1 MDPATQADQ
10 VGDPRETPDGSPS
23 PGEGALGIDT
33 EAAFQPHAASENPE
47 DAKPILQVEELR
59 KYFPVKSGGVI
70 RRTIGQVQA
79 VDGVSFEVVEGGSL
93 GLVGE
98 SGCGKSTTG
107 RLVTRLLA
115 PTGGSIRFDGKDIAK
130 ISSRELKPLR
140 REIQMI
146 FQDPYTSLNPRHTVG
161 SIVGAP
167 LEIHKIVPRKQVLPR
182 VQELLEIVGLNPEHY
197 NRYPHEFSG
206 GQRQRIGIA
215 RALTLQPKL
224 LVADEPV
231 SALDVSIQAQVVN
244 LLQDLQKEFGI
255 AFLFIAHDLAVVRHF
270 CPEVAVM
277 YLGKIVE
284 VGDRDSIYL
293 HAHHPYTQA
302 LLSAVP
308 DVKQAEVGGRRDRI
322 RLSGD
327 VPSPINPPSGCRFR
341 TRCPIA
347 QEICAKVEP
356 PLLQIGPR
364 HKVACHFPG
373 ETGAHPSEPVT
384 TSLLGVDAQGTA
396 DPSASVSTDSLSQP
410 GYAKTWYDLR
420 TKSTTGSVGRG

>member
-1 MDPATQADQ
+1 MSDHQLPMASGMPAD
-10 VGDPRETPDGSPS
+10 DPRSRAEDPVDV
-23 PGEGALGIDT
+23 
-33 EAAFQPHAASENPE
+33 AASQYVERERANPAVAGHF
-47 DAKPILQVEELR
+47 DAEPILKVKDLR
-59 KYFPVKSGGVI
+59 MYFPVRSAGIV
-70 RRTIGQVQA
+70 RRTVGHVQA
-79 VDGVSFEVVEGGSL
+79 VDGVSFQVPKGGSL

-107 RLVTRLLA
+107 RLITRLYE
-115 PTGGSIRFDGKDIAK
+115 PTGGAIEFDGRDIAK
-130 ISSRELKPLR
+130 TSAHGLKPLR

-161 SIVGAP
+161 AIVGAP
-167 LEIHKIVPRKQVLPR
+167 LLIHNILPKDKILPR

-231 SALDVSIQAQVVN
+231 SALDVSIQAQVIN
-244 LLQDLQKEFGI
+244 LLQEVQREFDI

-277 YLGKIVE
+277 YLGKVVE
-284 VGDRDSIYL
+284 IADRDSLYNRPN
-293 HAHHPYTQA
+293 HPYTQA

-308 DVKQAEVGGRRDRI
+308 DVKQAAIGGRRERI
-322 RLSGD
+322 RLEGD

-341 TRCPIA
+341 TRCALA
-347 QEICAKVEP
+347 QEICARVEP
-356 PLLQIGPR
+356 PLLQIGKR
-364 HKVACHFPG
+364 HKVACHFAG
-373 ETGAHPSEPVT
+373 ELGHHPERPVT
-384 TSLLGVDAQGTA
+384 ASLLGVDDTGTP
-396 DPSASVSTDSLSQP
+396 DPGASPSVEVGNDP
-410 GYAKTWYDLR
+410 GYADTWFDLERKTMA
-420 TKSTTGSVGRG
+420 SA